1 MAVASTLAY
10 DDMETIMTVKSLTV
24 QAPGASHTIRCWS
37 KFVYSFS
44 TIDYFSG
51 KK

>member
-1 MAVASTLAY
+1 MALANTLAY
-10 DDMETIMTVKSLTV
+10 YNMETIMAVKSLTV

-44 TIDYFSG
+44 TIDHFSG